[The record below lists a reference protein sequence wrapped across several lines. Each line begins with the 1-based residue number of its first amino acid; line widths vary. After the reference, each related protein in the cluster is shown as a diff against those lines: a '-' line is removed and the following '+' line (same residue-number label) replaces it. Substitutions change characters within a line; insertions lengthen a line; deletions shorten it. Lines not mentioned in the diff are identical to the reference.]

1 VRTRKSATPIARG
14 SRLHYRFAPTFRF
27 NRRKTDAMRL
37 FGGEWMPVRILIA
50 DDDATIRHLLRRIL
64 EERPGWEVCGEAA
77 NGNDAVARIEQL
89 APDLAIIDL
98 AMPDKNG
105 IEAAREICAHSPLT
119 AMLLLTVQEVSAELA
134 RAAREAGF
142 RGAVTKASGSEVVI
156 AVETLLGK
164 GTFFAIEGSAGA
176 PN

>member
-1 VRTRKSATPIARG
+1 MPLYWFGRRKS
-14 SRLHYRFAPTFRF
+14 
-27 NRRKTDAMRL
+27 DAMRL
-37 FGGEWMPVRILIA
+37 LGGDGMAVRILIA
-50 DDDATIRHLLRRIL
+50 DDDRTIRHLLRRIL

-77 NGNDAVARIEQL
+77 NGNDAVTQTEQL

-105 IEAAREICAHSPLT
+105 IEAAREIIAQSPLT

-142 RGAVTKASGSEVVI
+142 RGAVTKSSGSEVVV

-164 GTFFAIEGSAGA
+164 GTFFAIEGSMSA